1 MDPKEYKYYCA
12 HTWVKVEG
20 NLARI
25 GITDFAQK
33 ELRDIVF
40 ANVFDDA
47 EMIIAGTSLGSLES
61 VKSTSDVIAP
71 IDGIIVEIN
80 AKIFDTPEII
90 NQAPYGDGYM
100 VLVEIKNMEQVE
112 ALMSSEEYAAM
123 LDQAGK

>member
-1 MDPKEYKYYCA
+1 MDPQEYKYYRA

-33 ELRDIVF
+33 QLRDIVF
-40 ANVFDDA
+40 ANVFDDS
-47 EMIIAGTSLGSLES
+47 EMITAGTALGSLES

-71 IDGIIVEIN
+71 IDGKIVEIN
-80 AKIFDTPEII
+80 AKIFDNPEII
-90 NQAPYGDGYM
+90 NQAPYSDGYM

-112 ALMSSEEYAAM
+112 ALMSSAEYAAM